1 MRQNSAKWSLV
12 MRGGWRVSGLLFL
25 LICLSLALAKD
36 SMAQN
41 QPAPGEATPREDPG
55 TPDRA
60 KPPSKRRLTI
70 GVALEGGGAL
80 GLAHIGVLQWFEQN
94 HIPIDYIAGT
104 SMGGLVGGL
113 YASGKSPQE
122 LHDLVKEQNWDVI
135 LGGAIPYQDL
145 SFRRKEDKVA
155 FPNSI
160 VLGLR
165 RGLSLPGGLNA
176 GQQISLLIDRETLPY
191 SSVKSFDD
199 LPIPFRCVATD
210 LVTGKQAVFKDGP
223 LSTAM
228 RATMAIPGLFSP
240 VRDSEHVY
248 VDGGL
253 VGNMPT
259 DVVRAMGADI
269 VIGVHLETSPAE
281 ADKIHSLF
289 SILGRSIDV
298 VVAGNEIRG
307 LANADLVVKVELQDF
322 SSLEYD
328 KADAIINK
336 GVEAATQ
343 KTQLLKTYSLNDSD
357 WAAYREHQKSRWQ
370 GTVPVPQFVKVAGAN
385 PQAQVNLERFLQ
397 PEVGKPIDKER
408 LEGLLTRLTGIGRY
422 DTAGYQITQQ
432 DGRTGLLV
440 TMHEKIYAPPILQ
453 LGFEV
458 DGSESND
465 VDFTLAT
472 RLTLLDVAGYRSE
485 WRTDLIFGNTYGISS
500 ELYRPFSPASKWFFA
515 PHAAASNSNFKIY
528 KKNDPLAEYRFYR
541 TEIGGDVGYGF
552 SRFSEFRAG
561 YEVGSLDA
569 RLRLGTP
576 EFSSISGR
584 TGAAHLRYL
593 MDHTDDPVIPR
604 RGGSAESNFY
614 WYDTSPGVT
623 SGFPVLNARV
633 EYFHPITKPASVFVV
648 GEGGT
653 TFTTTQ
659 TGYPQFFLGGAS
671 RLSAYGTNELF
682 GDQYYFFRT
691 GYLHDL
697 LTLPTLAGKKVYAI
711 GSFEFGKMYN
721 FLGASKFPNDFAA
734 GILAETAVGPLILGA
749 SIGDSGHRKWFF
761 QLGRVF

>member
-1 MRQNSAKWSLV
+1 MRAAWLV
-12 MRGGWRVSGLLFL
+12 VCCL
-25 LICLSLALAKD
+25 LSLLSFSLAQDQPASAAHED
-36 SMAQN
+36 SMPSEQ
-41 QPAPGEATPREDPG
+41 T
-55 TPDRA
+55 T
-60 KPPSKRRLTI
+60 PPSKRRPTI

-80 GLAHIGVLQWFEQN
+80 GLAHIGVLQWFEQH

-113 YASGKSPQE
+113 YASGKTPDK
-122 LHDLVKEQNWDVI
+122 LRALVKAQNWDVI
-135 LGGAIPYQDL
+135 LGGAIPYEDL

-191 SSVKSFDD
+191 SGVKSFDD

-210 LVTGKQAVFKDGP
+210 LVTGKQAVFKEGS

-259 DVVRAMGADI
+259 DVVRDMGADI
-269 VIGVHLETSPAE
+269 VIGIHLETSPSE
-281 ADKIHSLF
+281 ADKIQSLF
-289 SILGRSIDV
+289 SILGRAIDV

-307 LANADLVVKVELQDF
+307 LANADLVVKIGLQEF
-322 SSLEYD
+322 SSLDYT
-328 KADAIINK
+328 KADAIIQK
-336 GVEAATQ
+336 GIEAATQ
-343 KTQLLKTYSLNDSD
+343 KSQILEKYSLDEADWTAYLDRRKPHFKND
-357 WAAYREHQKSRWQ
+357 
-370 GTVPVPQFVKVAGAN
+370 VPIPQFVKVEGAN
-385 PQAQVNLERFLQ
+385 PEAQVNLERFLQ
-397 PEVGKPIDKER
+397 SQVGKPIDKQQ

-422 DTAGYQITQQ
+422 DTAGYQITER
-432 DGRTGLLV
+432 DGQMGLLV
-440 TMHEKIYAPPILQ
+440 TMHEKLYAPPILQ

-458 DGSESND
+458 DGAESND

-485 WRTDLIFGNTYGISS
+485 WRTDLIFGNTYGIES
-500 ELYRPFSPASKWFFA
+500 ELYRPFSPVSKWFFA
-515 PHAAASNSNFKIY
+515 PHGSASNSNFKIY
-528 KKNDPLAEYRFYR
+528 RKNDPLAEYRFYR
-541 TEIGGDVGYGF
+541 AEIGGDVGYGF
-552 SRFSEFRAG
+552 SRFSEFRIG
-561 YEVGSLDA
+561 YEIGTLNA
-569 RLRLGTP
+569 RLRLGTA
-576 EFSSISGR
+576 EFASISGR
-584 TGAAHLRYL
+584 TGATQIRYL
-593 MDHTDDPVIPR
+593 MDRTDDPVIPR
-604 RGGSAESNFY
+604 RGVKVESNFH
-614 WYDTSPGVT
+614 WYDTSPGAT
-623 SGFPVLNARV
+623 NSFPVMDARV
-633 EYFHPITKPASVFVV
+633 DYFRPITKPASVFVI

-653 TFTTTQ
+653 TFGSTQ
-659 TGYPQFFLGGAS
+659 NGYPQFFLGGAS

-697 LTLPTLAGKKVYAI
+697 LTLPPLAGKKIYAI
-711 GSFEFGKMYN
+711 GSFEFGKMYG
-721 FLGASKFPNDFAA
+721 FPTASRFPNDFAA

-749 SIGDSGHRKWFF
+749 SVGDTGHRKWFF